1 MSEPI
6 VLVADDDPDMLQ
18 LMVRRLS
25 KQGFEIDQASEGR
38 TALQKLEERAYD
50 LVVTDIYMPG
60 VTGLELLRQAKEV
73 DQHTQVVVV
82 TAGATLENAVDA
94 LNNGAFAYLLK
105 PFDHFSVFDNVV
117 SRAMQFRRALLD
129 NERMAEIQRRRGDML
144 EDEVTERV
152 QQLQRR
158 RREMLN
164 LLASLPDGVLVVEEG
179 GRITMTNPLADDW
192 LAMDRDQEGQPIQTY
207 LDTLHEEWSADALEV
222 EVAGERLALVS
233 TPLVGS
239 DKPQKVVVI
248 RAPAVSEEQAI
259 GPEQAMAMLEEG
271 LQWLKAHPLQHAMKE
286 TLAQADILFEQMRR
300 KIKSRPSTDELRK
313 IEWSELDLEERKKSP
328 ASGSGSVSPGKA
340 GLYPPN
346 DATGPQDLET

>member
-1 MSEPI
+1 MSEPV

-18 LMVRRLS
+18 LMARRLIR
-25 KQGFEIDQASEGR
+25 QGFTIDQAAEGR
-38 TALQKLEERAYD
+38 TALQKLEQGQYD

-73 DQHTQVVVV
+73 DPHTQVVVV
-82 TAGATLENAVDA
+82 TAGATLENAVEA

-158 RREMLN
+158 RREMLD

-179 GRITMTNPLADDW
+179 GRIVMTNPLADEW
-192 LAMDRDQEGQPIQTY
+192 LAKDRQQAGQPIQRY
-207 LDTLHEEWSADALEV
+207 LETLYEDWAANSIPVDI
-222 EVAGERLALVS
+222 AGEQLTLVAKSLA
-233 TPLVGS
+233 GS
-239 DKPQKVVVI
+239 DRPRKVVVI
-248 RAPAVSEEQAI
+248 RARIDDEEQAI
-259 GPEQAMAMLEEG
+259 GPDEAMDMLQEG
-271 LQWLKAHPLQHAMKE
+271 LQWLKVHPLQHAIKDS
-286 TLAQADILFEQMRR
+286 LAQLEILLERMQQQV
-300 KIKSRPSTDELRK
+300 KARPSTDELRK
-313 IEWSELDLEERKKSP
+313 IEWSEVDLESRNARP
-328 ASGSGSVSPGKA
+328 ASDARPGEDK
-340 GLYPPN
+340 
-346 DATGPQDLET
+346 TMGPERQDEG

>member
-1 MSEPI
+1 MSEAI

-25 KQGFEIDQASEGR
+25 KQGFEIEQASEGR
-38 TALQKLEERAYD
+38 TALQRLEERAFD

-73 DQHTQVVVV
+73 DPHTQVVVV
-82 TAGATLENAVDA
+82 TAGATLENAIEA

-117 SRAMQFRRALLD
+117 TRAMQFRRALLD

-158 RREMLN
+158 RRELLD

-179 GRITMTNPLADDW
+179 GRITMTNPVGDQW
-192 LAMDRDQEGQPIQTY
+192 LARDRVEEGQPLQAY
-207 LDTLHEEWSADALEV
+207 LEMLHEEGASAEWELEID
-222 EVAGERLALVS
+222 GKQLSLHSKDLA
-233 TPLVGS
+233 GS
-239 DKPQKVVVI
+239 DRPRKVVVI
-248 RAPAVSEEQAI
+248 RDRIAEMERAI
-259 GPEQAMAMLEEG
+259 GPEQAMDMMQEG
-271 LQWLKAHPLQHAMKE
+271 LQWLKSHPLQHTMKE
-286 TLAQADILFEQMRR
+286 TLAQLEVVFARMAQQV
-300 KIKSRPSTDELRK
+300 KTRPSTDELRK
-313 IEWSELDLEERKKSP
+313 IEWSELNLDESKREP
-328 ASGSGSVSPGKA
+328 ASEARSGDVESAHA
-340 GLYPPN
+340 GHDSEVKRP
-346 DATGPQDLET
+346 